1 MSELRSRV
9 AALSPAQRALLN
21 RRLQQQPAE
30 QPAATTDAG
39 IAVLAVACRLP
50 GGVHSPEQFWQLLV
64 DGVDAVSEVPSDR
77 WDGPAL
83 FTNDPDEPR
92 RMNSRW
98 GGFLDGVD
106 QFDAAFFAY
115 LATRGGADGPAAA
128 PAARDRLG
136 GTRGGWPGGRS
147 SCRLRHRRVH
157 RRAQPK
163 QRLLS
168 TAARAVGGHGRP
180 CEYRFGAQHPRQP
193 HLLCVR
199 PARPLDVHRHGLFV
213 VAGGDPRGLPEPAH
227 GRERPGL
234 AGGVNLMLLP
244 PASLA
249 FAKLGILSSTGR
261 CRTFDAA
268 ADGIVR
274 GEGCG
279 LVLLKRL
286 PDALR
291 DGDPVLAVIRG
302 SAVNQ
307 DGASNGL
314 TAPNGPSQEAVVRR
328 ALETAGIAPERVGL
342 VETHGTGTSL
352 GDPIEVEALARVIG
366 PARSV
371 EHRCWLGAVK
381 TNLGHLEAAAGIAGL
396 IKAVLCLR
404 HRRIPPNLHFSQLN
418 PHISLAG
425 TPLAIPTSMME
436 WDSDTSPRVAGV
448 SSFGFGGTNA
458 HVVLEEYALPAAKPE
473 VEAPGVER
481 LLAISARSALA
492 LTSLA
497 AAYRDRLRILP
508 SNELADFVH
517 SATVRRTHHDHRLA
531 VVGGDAE
538 TLADR
543 LEARLEESPAAVSGD
558 AGLPVFVFTG
568 QGTQWAGMGRELLQA
583 EPVFRRAVEA
593 VASELGTLVAWD
605 LLALLA
611 DPESESRLAATEIA
625 QPAIF
630 AMQVGLTAL
639 WRSWGLRP
647 GAVIGHSVG
656 EVAAAHAAGV
666 LTLPDAVRVVV
677 HRGRSM
683 QSGRGQG
690 GMAQVELPPAA
701 LQDELAGCGDLLSIA
716 AQNSPASTVI
726 SGRPDVLA
734 QLLQHLQARGVVVR
748 SLPVEYA
755 FHSAQ
760 MDAFVAPVVEDLVG
774 LKPGPAQLPLV
785 STVSGRWVEAGDYD
799 AAYWGRNV
807 RAAVRF
813 APAVAQLINAGFHRF
828 LEVGPHPALG
838 ASILACAGEQGVEV
852 TIAASLRRGQ
862 PARATLLSGLATLYE
877 AGTEI
882 DWSAQVDPRRDFVP
896 LPAYPWQRQRHR
908 LDAPDPGALVFNV
921 TGREFLAGI
930 AASGG
935 TSCYEMKWPA
945 APVDSRRPSPLAIR
959 LDALADTLQALGAD
973 LPETVEMR
981 QDAAVLD
988 SVEARAVRYALG
1000 ALRSLGLAQRA
1011 GDRLR
1016 PDACDVVGVL
1026 PAHARLWR
1034 RVLQMLVGQ
1043 GFLLADGDGFVL
1055 TESGAQ
1061 AAVETPPSG
1070 GTRVEE
1076 ALLDRCGRALA
1087 SVVRGQTDPLALLF
1101 PTDGQ
1106 DSAAA
1111 LYAEAPS
1118 MRLYNRLA
1126 HEALVQAARTSGG
1139 RPLRVVEIGA
1149 GTGATTAALLAAL
1162 PMGSSYCF
1170 TDVSQLFLQD
1180 AQARLADSTVEMS
1193 FRRLDIEQLP
1203 SMQGFASGTFDVVVA
1218 ANVLHAT
1225 ADLRRTLG
1233 HARTLLAPGGLLVLI
1248 ETVARRGWTDLTFGL
1263 TEGWWRFTDTDV
1275 RPDDAVMA
1283 PEQWQAL
1290 LAETGFDDTRTV
1302 GTAWS
1307 QHGLHP
1313 QALLLARAAPASQP
1327 SARMNDSAWLV
1338 LGDQGGV
1345 GACLADAIRAERGSC
1360 EYLDA
1365 DSVAAQDAPAWGATV
1380 QRLRTLHGARWR
1392 GVVHCGALDA
1402 PMAGDTRLESLDAA
1416 VAAGVMP
1423 ALHVAQALAA
1433 SHGEGGTRLWL
1444 ATKGAQHVAPNDRMH
1459 SPAQALLWGLG
1470 RTIALEQPQAWGGAI
1485 DLDPRFTAQ
1494 DSASALLDELC
1505 AAGAEDQVALRD
1517 AGRRVARLVPRT
1529 TPPPSQLVI
1538 GTDSSVLVTGGYG
1551 GLGPKV
1557 ALWLA
1562 DQGATSIVLLG
1573 RSGVPDAAQWD
1584 LLPAD
1589 HPAAAAVAAIRA
1601 LRSRG
1606 VAVWTERGNVADP
1619 DTMATIFEHCKAA
1632 GHPIRGVVHAAAA
1645 IRFQALDS
1653 LTSADMDAALRAK
1666 VHGSWVLHEL
1676 SRNEPLDMFVL
1687 FSSGTTVFGAK
1698 GLAAYAT
1705 ANQFL
1710 GALSWHRAALGM
1722 PATCVDWGAWSEIR
1736 LLGREGHGE
1745 TQRLGFRTMDD
1756 ARAFEILTGLV
1767 NERVPQ
1773 CLVADLDW
1781 AQAGEA
1787 YQALG
1792 ARPFLE
1798 AMVAAV
1804 PPVHANEAPIEARSL
1819 ALRAELA
1826 TLVPRERRERMARV
1840 VRRELARVLGLAGP
1854 EPVDDAKGF
1863 FDLGLDSLM
1872 AVQMRRRLSAL
1883 VDQPLPTSLTF
1894 NYPTVTALAG
1904 HLLEL
1909 LELDAPPAATASASA
1924 PAPDVASALDD
1935 LADSDVHALLIAELQ
1950 SLPEALRTT
1959 DARPGNDR

>member
-21 RRLQQQPAE
+21 RRLQRQPAA
-30 QPAATTDAG
+30 QSAATTDAG

-50 GGVHSPEQFWQLLV
+50 GGVHSPEQFWRLLV

-83 FTNDPDEPR
+83 FTTDPDEPR

-106 QFDAAFFAY
+106 HFDAAFF
-115 LATRGGADGPAAA
+115 RISPREAALMD
-128 PAARDRLG
+128 P
-136 GTRGGWPGGRS
+136 
-147 SCRLRHRRVH
+147 
-157 RRAQPK
+157 Q
-163 QRLLS
+163 QRLLLE
-168 TAARAVGGHGRP
+168 TAWEAL
-180 CEYRFGAQHPRQP
+180 E
-193 HLLCVR
+193 
-199 PARPLDVHRHGLFV
+199 
-213 VAGGDPRGLPEPAH
+213 AGGQVADRLAGSATGVFIGAHSQSSDYYLLQLAQSSGMESHASTGSAHSILANRISYVFDLRGPSMCIDTACSSSLVAVHAACQSLRTGESDLAF
-227 GRERPGL
+227 

-261 CRTFDAA
+261 CRTFDTS

-342 VETHGTGTSL
+342 VETHGTGTAL

-404 HRRIPPNLHFSQLN
+404 HRRIPPNLHFSELN
-418 PHISLAG
+418 PHISFAG
-425 TPLAIPTSMME
+425 TPLAIPTSTVA
-436 WDSDTSPRVAGV
+436 WDGGAAPRVAAV

-458 HVVLEEYALPAAKPE
+458 HVVLEEHMLAARPDEETPE
-473 VEAPGVER
+473 MER
-481 LLAISARSALA
+481 LLAVSARSAPALA
-492 LTSLA
+492 SLV
-497 AAYRDRLRILP
+497 AAYRDHLRVLP
-508 SNELADFVH
+508 SDELADFVQ
-517 SATVRRTHHDHRLA
+517 SATVRRAHHEHRLA
-531 VVGGDAE
+531 VVGRNASA
-538 TLADR
+538 LADR
-543 LEARLEESPAAVSGD
+543 LEARLDELTGPVAGD
-558 AGLPVFVFTG
+558 AGLPVFVYTG
-568 QGTQWAGMGRELLQA
+568 QGTQWAGMGRELLQT
-583 EPVFRRAVEA
+583 EPVFRRAVES
-593 VASELGTLVAWD
+593 VASELNPLVGWD
-605 LLALLA
+605 LLARLA
-611 DPESESRLAATEIA
+611 DPEAEAHLAATEIA

-677 HRGRSM
+677 HRSRSM
-683 QSGRGQG
+683 RSSRGQG
-690 GMAQVELPPAA
+690 GMAQVELPAVA
-701 LQDELAGCGDLLSIA
+701 LQDELAAYGDMLSIA
-716 AQNSPASTVI
+716 AQNAPSSTVI

-734 QLLQHLQARGVVVR
+734 QLLQVLQARGVAAR
-748 SLPVEYA
+748 MLPVEYA

-760 MDAFVAPVVEDLVG
+760 MDAFVAPVVDALAG
-774 LKPGPAQLPLV
+774 LKPSPAQLPLV
-785 STVSGRWVEAGDYD
+785 STVSGRWSEPGEYD

-882 DWSAQVDPRRDFVP
+882 DWSAQVDPRRDLVP

-921 TGREFLAGI
+921 TGREFSAGI

-973 LPETVEMR
+973 LPETVELQ

-1016 PDACDVVGVL
+1016 PDACDAVGVL

-1034 RVLQMLVGQ
+1034 RLLRMLAGQ
-1043 GFLLADGDGFVL
+1043 GFLLADGDEFVL

-1061 AAVETPPSG
+1061 AVVEPPPSG

-1087 SVVRGQTDPLALLF
+1087 SVVRGQTDPLGLLF

-1193 FRRLDIEQLP
+1193 FRRLDIEQPP
-1203 SMQGFASGTFDVVVA
+1203 SMQDFASGTFDVVVA

-1275 RPDDAVMA
+1275 RPDDAVIA

-1338 LGDQGGV
+1338 LGDKGGV

-1392 GVVHCGALDA
+1392 GIVHCGALDA
-1402 PMAGDTRLESLDAA
+1402 PMAGDTRLEVLDAA

-1433 SHGEGGTRLWL
+1433 SHGDGGTRLWL
-1444 ATKGAQHVAPNDRMH
+1444 ATKGAQHVAPSDRMH

-1505 AAGAEDQVALRD
+1505 AAGADDQVALRD

-1529 TPPPSQLVI
+1529 TPPPSQLVL
-1538 GTDSSVLVTGGYG
+1538 GTDTSVLVTGGYG

-1619 DTMATIFEHCKAA
+1619 EAMATIFERCKAA

-1653 LTSADMDAALRAK
+1653 LTSADIDAALRAK

-1787 YQALG
+1787 YQAHG
-1792 ARPFLE
+1792 ARSFLE

-1804 PPVHANEAPIEARSL
+1804 PPVRANEAPIEARSL

-1826 TLVPRERRERMARV
+1826 ALVPRERRERMARV

-1924 PAPDVASALDD
+1924 PAPDVAPALDD
-1935 LADSDVHALLIAELQ
+1935 LADSDVHALLVAELQ

-1959 DARPGNDR
+1959 DARPGNGR